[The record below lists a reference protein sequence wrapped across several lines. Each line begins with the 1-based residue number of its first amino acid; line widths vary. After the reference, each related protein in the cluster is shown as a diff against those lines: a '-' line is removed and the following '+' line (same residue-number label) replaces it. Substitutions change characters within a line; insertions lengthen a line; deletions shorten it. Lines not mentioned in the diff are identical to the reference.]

1 MFIKSTYLHPC
12 FSLGTSSVI
21 ELSVSS
27 VSHTET
33 KDSIL
38 LTEFSKYYRGICEN
52 ATDVVTDTSDDLF
65 FLNGEL
71 FLLIAKVRNI
81 VKIFIF

>member
-1 MFIKSTYLHPC
+1 M
-12 FSLGTSSVI
+12 I
-21 ELSVSS
+21 EPSVSS

-52 ATDVVTDTSDDLF
+52 TTDVVTDTSDDLF

-71 FLLIAKVRNI
+71 F
-81 VKIFIF
+81 FINSKG